1 MLLTH
6 VECFEMSIVS
16 KKGWQGSQRKQT
28 AASGFYLMDQLIIRE
43 VRIIVHYR
51 Q

>member
-16 KKGWQGSQRKQT
+16 KKRMARKLKET